1 MFFSQNNG
9 LLQTKL
15 LFSNSMLDKSAT
27 SVLFWLY
34 MSRNVID
41 IKWVLILSESLKQ
54 NKHVFKFLCTS
65 FHILKSTKCIH
76 DKNSIWFFSVFYN
89 CLVIVKNKMFLLFFQ
104 MLTKRKGDE
113 G

>member
-1 MFFSQNNG
+1 
-9 LLQTKL
+9 
-15 LFSNSMLDKSAT
+15 MLDKSAT

-54 NKHVFKFLCTS
+54 NKHVFKFFVHLFIS
-65 FHILKSTKCIH
+65 WSQQIQSLENWTKCIH

-89 CLVIVKNKMFLLFFQ
+89 CLVIVKNEMFLLFFQ